1 MLAGIIAGAL
11 GGAAQQGISIAD
23 DQIKQNQRA
32 EMLRMQAE
40 IEREKL
46 AYADELA
53 KNRAL
58 WEVTGDYAKAK
69 TEAETAR
76 ERSLQG
82 VRTDA
87 AVSQA
92 QRMIPVKAEELTT
105 LAPIQQSNAVSQAK
119 AVKQAEGEVE
129 HEQTL
134 ARGGDR
140 NYLNAVAALSNAKE
154 SSATRA
160 AAAKTVYEMNRQK
173 YVDNLRDVAS
183 GLMAAGDKAGAE
195 EQLRVADMAS
205 GKAQAKNF
213 TDVAAF
219 AKVLEAQAASLIDPA
234 KGGDPTNPDNVAQ
247 ATAIRQRIQEMAADV
262 SSKRGVAG
270 GGGGPAAPAA
280 PSIPAPKTKEEFDK
294 LPKGARYTAP
304 DGSVRIKQ

>member
-32 EMLRMQAE
+32 EMLRIQAE

-53 KNRAL
+53 RNRAM
-58 WEVTGDYAKAK
+58 WEVDPEGLGGKKIAFDVKRTNEVGD
-69 TEAETAR
+69 AETAQQVA
-76 ERSLQG
+76 RS
-82 VRTDA
+82 R
-87 AVSQA
+87 A
-92 QRMIPVKAEELTT
+92 QIPVEVEREQT
-105 LAPIQQSNAVSQAK
+105 LAPVKLTNAVSQAK

-129 HEQTL
+129 HQQTL
-134 ARGGDR
+134 ARGGDK
-140 NYLNAVAALSNAKE
+140 NYLKAVAALSDAKE

-219 AKVLEAQAASLIDPA
+219 AKVLESQAAALVDPA
-234 KGGDPTNPDNVAQ
+234 KGGDPTNPENVAQ

-262 SSKRGVAG
+262 STKRGVAG
-270 GGGGPAAPAA
+270 GGGGPAAPT
-280 PSIPAPKTKEEFDK
+280 SGPKEGDK
-294 LPKGARYTAP
+294 DKSKSGKPIVFRNGQWVYE
-304 DGSVRIKQ
+304 

>member
-32 EMLRMQAE
+32 EMLRIQAE

-53 KNRAL
+53 RNRAM
-58 WEVTGDYAKAK
+58 WEVDPGGLGGKKIAHEVKRTSEVGA
-69 TEAETAR
+69 AETAQQVARTEALIPAEVKR
-76 ERSLQG
+76 EQ
-82 VRTDA
+82 
-87 AVSQA
+87 
-92 QRMIPVKAEELTT
+92 T
-105 LAPIQQSNAVSQAK
+105 LAPVKLTNAVSQAK

-129 HEQTL
+129 REQTL
-134 ARGGDR
+134 ARGGDK
-140 NYLNAVAALSNAKE
+140 NYLKAVAALSDAKE

-219 AKVLEAQAASLIDPA
+219 AKVLESQAAALVDPA
-234 KGGDPTNPDNVAQ
+234 KGGDPTNPENVAQ

-262 SSKRGVAG
+262 STKRGVAG
-270 GGGGPAAPAA
+270 GGGGPAAPT
-280 PSIPAPKTKEEFDK
+280 SGPKEGDK
-294 LPKGARYTAP
+294 DKSKSGKPIVFRNGQWVYE
-304 DGSVRIKQ
+304 